1 MRKKNVP
8 KSSTDVTDSNDPSNS
23 EDDIEQSSEQ
33 SSESEEEIRVKRKRV
48 VSAKKASED
57 DEDYPE
63 P

>member
-8 KSSTDVTDSNDPSNS
+8 KSSMDVSDSADGSNS
-23 EDDIEQSSEQ
+23 EDESNEK
-33 SSESEEEIRVKRKRV
+33 SSESEDEIPVKRKRLTH
-48 VSAKKASED
+48 AKKSS